1 MTLIK
6 PSREEFAALAAQHS
20 VVPVWSELLADLE
33 TPVSVFAKLVGDGNG
48 FLFESVEHG
57 ERWSRF
63 SFLGQNPIAKMVL
76 RDGVLHTTGNMPAG
90 VPTDQGILAAME
102 SLLAIYQAPLLQDLP
117 PLQSGLVGYLGY
129 DVIREVEHLPNTPPD
144 PRELPD

>member
-76 RDGVLHTTGNMPAG
+76 RDGVLHTTGKMPAG
-90 VPTDQGILAAME
+90 MVARMTSIGPRPFFNSPVTC
-102 SLLAIYQAPLLQDLP
+102 
-117 PLQSGLVGYLGY
+117 
-129 DVIREVEHLPNTPPD
+129 EVRCITWL
-144 PRELPD
+144 

>member
-102 SLLAIYQAPLLQDLP
+102 SLLAIYQAPLLEDLS
-117 PLQSGLVGYLGY
+117 L
-129 DVIREVEHLPNTPPD
+129 IHI
-144 PRELPD
+144 